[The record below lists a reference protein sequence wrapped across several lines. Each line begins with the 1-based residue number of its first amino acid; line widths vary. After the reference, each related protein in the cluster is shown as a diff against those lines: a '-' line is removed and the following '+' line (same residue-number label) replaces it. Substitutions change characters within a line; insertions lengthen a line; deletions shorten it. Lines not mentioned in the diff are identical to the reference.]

1 MPTVYYD
8 ADADIGLLQR
18 RRVAIVGYGI
28 QGRAHAAN
36 LRDSGCEVRVGA
48 RPDGHSWRQ
57 ARAEGFE
64 VQPVA
69 EVSDWADV
77 ISLLLPDQ
85 HHKHV
90 FEEAINPSL
99 SGGEMV
105 LVAHGF
111 SVIYGQIRPPDD
123 VDVALVAP
131 VGPGRS
137 LRRLFLAGM
146 GIPAVMAVDRN
157 ITGQAEALAL
167 AYARALGCTRAGV
180 IGSTFRE
187 ETETDLFGEQAVLC
201 GGLSALIKAGFDT
214 LVEAGYQPEL
224 AYFECL
230 HQVKLIADLIYEG
243 GLASMYAR
251 ISDTAEYG
259 AYVSGPRVIDNHV
272 RGSMHAVLEDIQDGT
287 FARAWMAEAESG
299 GTNMTVFR
307 ARERQLLIEQ
317 VGAELRAMMPW
328 LGLTASSEEEQS
340 DEELYAPRSSR

>member
-1 MPTVYYD
+1 
-8 ADADIGLLQR
+8 
-18 RRVAIVGYGI
+18 
-28 QGRAHAAN
+28 
-36 LRDSGCEVRVGA
+36 
-48 RPDGHSWRQ
+48 
-57 ARAEGFE
+57 
-64 VQPVA
+64 
-69 EVSDWADV
+69 
-77 ISLLLPDQ
+77 
-85 HHKHV
+85 
-90 FEEAINPSL
+90 
-99 SGGEMV
+99 
-105 LVAHGF
+105 
-111 SVIYGQIRPPDD
+111 
-123 VDVALVAP
+123 
-131 VGPGRS
+131 
-137 LRRLFLAGM
+137 M

-157 ITGQAEALAL
+157 VTGQAEALAL

-180 IGSTFRE
+180 IASTFRE

-201 GGLSALIKAGFDT
+201 GGLPALIKAGFDT